1 MGKEN
6 NNYINGQ
13 GHKNHLF
20 KKGGNIILK
29 GQWGLVTQSDN
40 TRVAKPI
47 IQEKVPYKLKPNEFY
62 FVDKKTGKRIIG
74 RQKQEVIS
82 SDNRTIN
89 QRKQDQSRA
98 KQIQKKQEADKNYNE
113 GLKTIGALTTLT
125 MPSTYIGPIFNNNG
139 KSYLDNVISGEGT
152 GNTAGNLAI
161 DLAMPFGFRL
171 FNKGISYPYKIS
183 RDTQAIKASYTTPT
197 GIKITPE
204 SEIFQ
209 RYPVYNDMKKSKH
222 FKAFDAPY
230 FEERVGNNNVTL
242 LGKLDAGKYS
252 EYQAERII
260 QNMKR
265 HGFDPDIT
273 SGNLIHNGQRVYG
286 KPSTFI
292 REKSKEPISI
302 YITDEPTN
310 VIGFSLRDNG
320 RAYARVYQNATPE
333 RIRSTTIHEGVSHGT
348 DDVVNTATDGAA
360 AEQYGKITKAVKDA
374 GFARDE
380 GTEYW
385 YELRSTMAEFMRKM
399 FKKYV
404 RAFPGSTCADVQ
416 DAVYKEIDNMPVNKL
431 ADGLKSLNNYG
442 RDYGDYLMQNPF
454 EANKFKELLKYGM
467 QISAPIGI
475 TTYGFRNN

>member
-13 GHKNHLF
+13 GHKNYLF
-20 KKGGNIILK
+20 KKGEHIILK
-29 GQWGLVTQSDN
+29 GQWVLVTQSDN

-47 IQEKVPYKLKPNEFY
+47 IQKRIPYKLKSNEFY
-62 FVDKKTGKRIIG
+62 FIDKKTGKRIIG
-74 RQKQEVIS
+74 RSKQEVIS
-82 SDNRTIN
+82 SDNRTTN
-89 QRKQDQSRA
+89 QRKQDQTIA

-113 GLKTIGALTTLT
+113 GLKTIGTLTTLT
-125 MPSTYIGPIFNNNG
+125 MPSTYIGPVFNNNG

-161 DLAMPFGFRL
+161 DLAIPFGFKL

-183 RDTQAIKASYTTPT
+183 KGTQAIKASYTTPT
-197 GIKITPE
+197 GLKITPE

-230 FEERVGNNNVTL
+230 FEEHIGNNNVTL
-242 LGKLDAGKYS
+242 LGQLDAGEYS

-292 REKSKEPISI
+292 REKSKDPINM

-310 VIGFSLRDNG
+310 VIGFQLRDNG

-374 GFARDE
+374 GFARDK

-416 DAVYKEIDNMPVNKL
+416 DAVYKEIDNMPVNRL
-431 ADGLKSLNNYG
+431 ANGLRSLNAYG

-467 QISAPIGI
+467 GISAPIGI

>member
-1 MGKEN
+1 MIYKYQNGDTIQGNKYRKEGVQAQQ
-6 NNYINGQ
+6 YQEAEAARRHAAWLSRQEMRPVVVKKATRAEKIKG
-13 GHKNHLF
+13 
-20 KKGGNIILK
+20 KKGTVK
-29 GQWGLVTQSDN
+29 Q
-40 TRVAKPI
+40 
-47 IQEKVPYKLKPNEFY
+47 VP
-62 FVDKKTGKRIIG
+62 RIIG
-74 RQKQEVIS
+74 MSGTDPLLGFIAETYVSGKV
-82 SDNRTIN
+82 
-89 QRKQDQSRA
+89 
-98 KQIQKKQEADKNYNE
+98 
-113 GLKTIGALTTLT
+113 LKGVSQLYKA
-125 MPSTYIGPIFNNNG
+125 FKG
-139 KSYLDNVISGEGT
+139 K
-152 GNTAGNLAI
+152 
-161 DLAMPFGFRL
+161 
-171 FNKGISYPYKIS
+171 
-183 RDTQAIKASYTTPT
+183 QAIKASQKSSYTTPT

-204 SEIFQ
+204 SEIEQ
-209 RYPVYNDMKKSKH
+209 MYPVYNDMKKSKY

-273 SGNLIHNGQRVYG
+273 SGNLIHDGQRVYG

-292 REKSKEPISI
+292 REKSKQPISI

-310 VIGFSLRDNG
+310 VIGFQLRNNG
-320 RAYARVYQNATPE
+320 KAYARIYQNATPE
-333 RIRSTTIHEGVSHGT
+333 RIRSTTIHEGISHGT

-374 GFARDE
+374 GFARDK

-431 ADGLKSLNNYG
+431 ADELKSLNNYG

-467 QISAPIGI
+467 GISVPIGI